1 MKQVGEDV
9 SETTLNMDGK
19 RITNVAY
26 PRDPDENTAFDGDV
40 VTAKALNDFREYL
53 LHEILRRNTDGIMN
67 GRLDMAQH
75 RISGLASPVN
85 PDDAVNQAYITSR
98 LQTITNL
105 LNEFNKR
112 INNLEKNI

>member
-1 MKQVGEDV
+1 M
-9 SETTLNMDGK
+9 
-19 RITNVAY
+19 
-26 PRDPDENTAFDGDV
+26 
-40 VTAKALNDFREYL
+40 
-53 LHEILRRNTDGIMN
+53 LRRNTDGIMN
-67 GRLDMAQH
+67 GRLDMAHH

-112 INNLEKNI
+112 INNLEKNIKQ